1 MKPAHTAFTRLYGS
15 GLRAHLASGTGPDAG
30 LIGKIADRV
39 RIDQV
44 GILELADVH
53 EGLLCKEMKSGITV
67 AREAAMIR
75 RGGGFFTAV
84 VAAVDAG
91 QPAAGRCARLGKA
104 LGALGRRCVELAAV
118 NRRLSAEIVRRGEVE
133 AALRHD
139 EAECREALRN
149 SEMLKDQLRDLSRQV
164 LAVHEEERKMLS
176 RELHDVIAQA
186 LLGINVRLATLKREA
201 GINTGGLKRNISLT
215 QKLVAKSADIVHRFA
230 RELRP
235 AVVDD
240 LGLVP
245 ALHSFLK
252 SFMTRTGIR
261 THLTVSKGVEAID
274 AARSMV
280 LYRVAQEALTNVA
293 RHAHASRADVI
304 IRKEGKFIRM
314 EIKDDGRSFRVEPVL
329 LAGGTRRLGLLGMRE
344 RVEMVGG
351 FFEIESLPGKG
362 TTIIAHVPAG
372 GALPTDKESL
382 RRND

>member
-1 MKPAHTAFTRLYGS
+1 M
-15 GLRAHLASGTGPDAG
+15 
-30 LIGKIADRV
+30 
-39 RIDQV
+39 DQMA
-44 GILELADVH
+44 ILELVEVH
-53 EGLLCKEMKSGITV
+53 ERLLCTEMGSEVTV
-67 AREAAMIR
+67 AREAVMIR
-75 RGGGFFTAV
+75 RGGGFFNAV
-84 VAAVDAG
+84 VAAAYAG
-91 QPAAGRCARLGKA
+91 QPTAGRCARLCKA
-104 LGALGRRCVELAAV
+104 LGALGRRCVEFAAT
-118 NRRLSAEIVRRGEVE
+118 NRRLALEIVRRREVE
-133 AALRHD
+133 AALRHE
-139 EAECREALRN
+139 EAECRKALEN
-149 SEMLKDQLRDLSRQV
+149 SEMLKEQLRDLSRQV

-252 SFMTRTGIR
+252 SFMTRTGVR
-261 THLTVSKGVEAID
+261 THLMVSKGVESLD

-293 RHAHASRADVI
+293 RHAQASRVDVI
-304 IRKEGKFIRM
+304 IRKEENFIRM

-351 FFEIESLPGKG
+351 CFEIESVPGKG
-362 TTIIAHVPAG
+362 TSIIARVPAG
-372 GALPTDKESL
+372 GALPTTPKVL
-382 RRND
+382 RRNGNPGKK